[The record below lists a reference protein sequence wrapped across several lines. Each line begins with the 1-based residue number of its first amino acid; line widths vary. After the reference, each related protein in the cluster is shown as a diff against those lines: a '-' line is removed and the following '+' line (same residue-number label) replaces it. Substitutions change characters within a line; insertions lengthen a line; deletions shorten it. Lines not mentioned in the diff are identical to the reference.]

1 MSYVVEF
8 CFLLMLMLHYLG
20 TSGCCLSSNPGWL
33 LLLQEWNMSRLTGF
47 VKVVRCLLMLYTNTN
62 EARDQP
68 KKFTGRN
75 REPIR
80 HPTQSCRS
88 VRKLNWISD
97 SSEALKVDLAALDA
111 IEISSKSFA

>member
-1 MSYVVEF
+1 
-8 CFLLMLMLHYLG
+8 
-20 TSGCCLSSNPGWL
+20 
-33 LLLQEWNMSRLTGF
+33 MSRLTGC
-47 VKVVRCLLMLYTNTN
+47 VKVVRSFFDV
-62 EARDQP
+62 ADQNKGSSRP
-68 KKFTGRN
+68 TKKCTGRN

-80 HPTQSCRS
+80 HPTQSRRS